1 MVTPVDLWLR
11 EEGRMEDFYKM
22 KDKIQYH
29 FQSPVLPELEPV
41 SVIKHWSIFAI
52 TTKDYS
58 RTRAQVLSTNKDR
71 SSLPLGD
78 LGELAKVEN
87 EDLHQLLEVF
97 QYEDFFSFKFPAGE
111 WSNQVD

>member
-1 MVTPVDLWLR
+1 
-11 EEGRMEDFYKM
+11 MEDFYKM

-29 FQSPVLPELEPV
+29 FQSPVLLELEPV

-71 SSLPLGD
+71 SSLLLGD
-78 LGELAKVEN
+78 LGELAEVEN

-97 QYEDFFSFKFPAGE
+97 QYEDFFSFKFQLENRVKQTPLL
-111 WSNQVD
+111 WR